1 MSDTSN
7 SKQLKERREN
17 IRSSG
22 SAENRTYIRTET
34 SVPIKLQIEGGESIQ
49 LIKGVTCNVSATGMM
64 IELDEK
70 IALDTKLGIDILPSG
85 ASNAIHCAGKVV
97 WMAQSQK
104 RDQHYCGIEF
114 ATVEEDNKNTFLK
127 FLCDAIYNKPL

>member
-1 MSDTSN
+1 MSDRGD

-17 IRSSG
+17 IRSTG

-34 SVPIKLQIEGGESIQ
+34 SVPVKLQIEAEGSIQ

-64 IELDEK
+64 IELDQK

-85 ASNAIHCAGKVV
+85 ASNAIHCDGKVV
-97 WMAQSQK
+97 WVSQSEK
-104 RDQHYCGIEF
+104 IDHHYCGIEF
-114 ATVEEDNKNTFLK
+114 ADVEEDNKNTFLK
-127 FLCDAIYNKPL
+127 FLCDAIYNTS

>member
-1 MSDTSN
+1 MSDTSD

-104 RDQHYCGIEF
+104 RDRHYCGIEF
-114 ATVEEDNKNTFLK
+114 ENIEEDNKNTFLK
-127 FLCDAIYNKPL
+127 FLCDAIYNTP